1 MNVLEDEYMKIQKM
15 REERQSDNS
24 VFMQFVH
31 NSRQY
36 NDYVFCFYEGED
48 GKYYDSRIRQLF
60 GNKICTYT
68 VRGKK
73 NVLKLFDKIQRDDYY
88 EDVCTMFFVDSDYD
102 EALSQERKSDK
113 IFETPCYSIENLYVQ
128 DECLMRILQSE
139 FGLNEIDE
147 DFKKCMQDFKNR
159 EDDFNSKIF
168 DFNAMLY
175 LQRKKNNLKKNY
187 SFNSIKTSKLL
198 KVGIKEVKISKE
210 YDKTMSKIKETL
222 EIKDEEIEKA
232 KKELLK
238 KGPLSIVFRG
248 KNQLDFFVEFI
259 KIIKELNKCSKY
271 FKIKHNNVHLNITDN
286 RLSELSQYAITPVEL
301 QKFLADNKRKFTELH
316 KS

>member
-147 DFKKCMQDFKNR
+147 
-159 EDDFNSKIF
+159 
-168 DFNAMLY
+168 
-175 LQRKKNNLKKNY
+175 
-187 SFNSIKTSKLL
+187 
-198 KVGIKEVKISKE
+198 

-271 FKIKHNNVHLNITDN
+271 FKTKHNNVHLNITDN

>member
-1 MNVLEDEYMKIQKM
+1 MCLEDEYMKIQKM

-113 IFETPCYSIENLYVQ
+113 IFETPCYSMMKILKSVCRTLKIGKMTLIVKYLI
-128 DECLMRILQSE
+128 LMQCCICKE
-139 FGLNEIDE
+139 
-147 DFKKCMQDFKNR
+147 
-159 EDDFNSKIF
+159 
-168 DFNAMLY
+168 
-175 LQRKKNNLKKNY
+175 RKT
-187 SFNSIKTSKLL
+187 I
-198 KVGIKEVKISKE
+198 
-210 YDKTMSKIKETL
+210 
-222 EIKDEEIEKA
+222 
-232 KKELLK
+232 
-238 KGPLSIVFRG
+238 
-248 KNQLDFFVEFI
+248 
-259 KIIKELNKCSKY
+259 
-271 FKIKHNNVHLNITDN
+271 
-286 RLSELSQYAITPVEL
+286 
-301 QKFLADNKRKFTELH
+301 
-316 KS
+316 